1 MLKDMKAHTHLKPG
15 QKGTRRLVEQFGDKL
30 LCVRY
35 RYDEIRQVG
44 MKTVE
49 IIVDERPCKPP
60 VRYRDQ
66 DIVAVMVQFTGH
78 AIRGKLKAAHGRWD
92 PEEKL
97 WRVAFGAIRGD
108 AELEERILP
117 D

>member
-1 MLKDMKAHTHLKPG
+1 MKTHTHLKPG
-15 QKGTRRLVEQFGDKL
+15 QKGTMRLVEQFGDKL

-35 RYDEIRQVG
+35 RYDEIRRVR

-49 IIVDERPCKPP
+49 IIVDERPCNPNLQH
-60 VRYRDQ
+60 RDK
-66 DIVAVMVQFTGH
+66 DIVAVMVPFTDK
-78 AIRGKLKAAHGRWD
+78 ILRERLKIARGRWN

-108 AELEERILP
+108 TELVERIVKE
-117 D
+117 